1 MKGKK
6 RNYIIFF
13 ILLIGAF
20 FAFLALANNGEI
32 LKKRHKTIAT
42 VQPFNFTNQDGG
54 VVTERD
60 IEDKVSLVAFF
71 FTTCRTICPKMNN
84 TIKSIYE
91 EFKNEKDF
99 LVLSHTC
106 DPAHDNPALL
116 RRYAD
121 SIGANTRNWWFLTGR
136 KDSLYLAARHSYAVD
151 DQQVPLTGSDDDFI
165 HTQLFA
171 LVNREGRVMKKVY
184 DSFNAE
190 EMEELRADIRKALK
204 E

>member
-1 MKGKK
+1 MNKKK
-6 RNYIIFF
+6 RIYILFF
-13 ILLIGAF
+13 IGLLTVF
-20 FAFLALANNGEI
+20 FAFLALVNNGEI
-32 LKKRHKTIAT
+32 LKKRYKTLAT
-42 VQPFNFTNQDGG
+42 VQPFNFTNQDGQL
-54 VVTERD
+54 VTERD
-60 IEDKVSLVAFF
+60 IEGKVVLSVFF

-84 TIKSIYE
+84 IIKSIYE

-106 DPAHDNPALL
+106 DPARDNPALL

-121 SIGANTRNWWFLTGR
+121 SIGADTRNWWFLTGR

-171 LVNREGRVMKKVY
+171 LVNKEGRVMKKVY
-184 DSFNAE
+184 DSFNPE
-190 EMEELRADIRKALK
+190 EMAELREDIKKALK